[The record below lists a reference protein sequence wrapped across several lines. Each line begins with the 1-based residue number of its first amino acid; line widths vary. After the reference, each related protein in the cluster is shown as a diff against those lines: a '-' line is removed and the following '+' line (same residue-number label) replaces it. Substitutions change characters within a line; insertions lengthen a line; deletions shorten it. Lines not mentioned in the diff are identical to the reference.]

1 MPALYA
7 LYALSSLRFA
17 YHNKT
22 LLRINTTLYLRV
34 KSGKDSLK
42 VKKNETGVEEEGVGK
57 VFKHSLKRKGK
68 IQLSTSSCGQWAG
81 NLGARGLSSMQKS
94 DIKH

>member
-1 MPALYA
+1 M
-7 LYALSSLRFA
+7 
-17 YHNKT
+17 
-22 LLRINTTLYLRV
+22 
-34 KSGKDSLK
+34 
-42 VKKNETGVEEEGVGK
+42 KKNETGVEEEGVGK
-57 VFKHSLKRKGK
+57 VFKHGLKRKGK